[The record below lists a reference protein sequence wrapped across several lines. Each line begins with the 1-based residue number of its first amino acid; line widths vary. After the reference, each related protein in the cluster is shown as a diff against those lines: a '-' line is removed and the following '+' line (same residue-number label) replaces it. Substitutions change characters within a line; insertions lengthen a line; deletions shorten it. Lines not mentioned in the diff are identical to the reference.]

1 MNLPLNNSNSTLGP
15 VAAPFLGAAAGIG
28 RRLCCDALWDGPCCN
43 WLGASMEYV
52 NRSWAVVQRTFGPEI
67 YNGTAGIALFL
78 AHLFEVTGERLYRK
92 TAEGSI
98 RQALSRLDDILPSA
112 HIGFY
117 TGMTG
122 IAYALLQLSEIFDN
136 QQFREKALQLL
147 ESLDKDDPTQQ
158 GLDVLAGSAGAIPAL
173 LSIYQ
178 RYRQDFLLDLAIQHG
193 EHLLE
198 TAKKGDTGWSWDTLG
213 DATQQH
219 NLTGFSHGAGGIAW
233 ALLELFRVTQQEQF
247 HVAAQQGFR
256 YEQQWFN
263 PQEENW
269 PDFRNFG
276 AVSADSN
283 ETLKYMIAW
292 CHGAPGIGLSRLRAY
307 ELVEEET
314 YRKEAEAALRT
325 TMQMLQQTIF
335 PYQGNYSLCHGRA
348 GNAELLLYASTV
360 LDKSDYKAIADQV
373 GMQGIEHYQE
383 KGISWPCGVIGGGE
397 TPNLMLGLAGI
408 GYFYLRLYDPTKTPS
423 LMIILP
429 KKNLPTPEF
438 E

>member
-1 MNLPLNNSNSTLGP
+1 MNLPQNNSNSALDP
-15 VAAPFLGAAAGIG
+15 LIIPFLEAAAGIG
-28 RRLCCDALWDGPCCN
+28 RQLSRDALWDGPRCN

-52 NRSWAVVQRTFGPEI
+52 DKAWVVVERTFGPEI

-78 AHLFEVTGERLYRK
+78 AHLFEATGERLYRR

-98 RQALSRLDDILPSA
+98 RQALSRLDDISPSA

-136 QQFREKALQLL
+136 QQFREQALQIL
-147 ESLDKDDPTQQ
+147 ESLGDDDPNQQ

-193 EHLLE
+193 EHLLD
-198 TAKKGDTGWSWDTLG
+198 TARRSDAGWSWDTLG
-213 DATQQH
+213 DATQPH
-219 NLTGFSHGAGGIAW
+219 DLTGFSHGAGGIAW
-233 ALLELFRVTQQEQF
+233 ALLELFRVTQQEKF

-256 YEQQWFN
+256 YEQHWFN
-263 PQEENW
+263 PQQENW

-276 AVSADSN
+276 TVSQGSK
-283 ETLKYMIAW
+283 ETLTYMVAW

-307 ELVEEET
+307 ELLKEEV
-314 YRKEAEAALRT
+314 YLKEAEAALRT
-325 TMQMLQQTIF
+325 TTQMLQQAIF
-335 PYQGNYSLCHGRA
+335 PNQGNYSLCHGNA
-348 GNAELLLYASTV
+348 GNAELLIYASTV
-360 LDKSDYKAIADQV
+360 LDKSDYKAIADQI
-373 GMQGIEHYQE
+373 GMQGIEHYQK
-383 KGISWPCGVIGGGE
+383 KGIPWPCGVIGGGE

-408 GYFYLRLYDPTKTPS
+408 GYFYLRLYDPAKIPS
-423 LMIILP
+423 LVIIFP
-429 KKNLPTPEF
+429 KIDKL
-438 E
+438 